1 VTSGGADAVIVRN
14 DAVYGRPSL
23 IIHNARIYTGAAE
36 GDVVDA
42 LAVAGDRIAAVGRA
56 ADVLALATNSSA
68 VVDLGGRTVLPGLI
82 DSHNHLL
89 EVGIKA
95 AAIRLDECRSPA
107 EMAALVRQ
115 RAAVTPPG
123 RWIVGM
129 GWNEANFPGQQ
140 LPTVAD
146 IDAATDRHP
155 VLLMRFF
162 NTDLV
167 NTVALRQAG
176 ITSGT
181 PHPPGGRI
189 EHDAKGE
196 PNGLLRAT
204 AKTLVRQLVPA
215 PTTSELR
222 AALQL
227 GYQETLRL
235 GITSVIEPGL
245 YPSEMRAYQ
254 ESYRHDELAVR
265 VNLMPNWH
273 GFRDDESPA
282 QLDAR
287 AAELGVGTGLGDEWL
302 RLGALK
308 MAIDGGTTP
317 RNAYMYAPFE
327 GDDEL
332 RPFLRLP
339 LDELRG
345 YLDRAQELGWD
356 VGIHCCGD
364 RAQDVAVQA
373 IVEAV
378 TARPRLDA
386 RHSIIHAYFP
396 SDTAIRAMATH
407 RIAAVIQPTFLYWE
421 GNQIFRDV
429 GEGRAGNYKPIRRYL
444 DAGVPVAASSDV
456 TSTVTADPFVS
467 MYALV
472 TRLNCEGTA
481 VAPGEAI
488 SRWEALQAYT
498 TAGAWLTHEEHIK
511 GTLTPGRLAD
521 FIVIDRDFFAVPV
534 DAIRETTVL
543 ATVVGGRLVH
553 GSLL

>member
-1 VTSGGADAVIVRN
+1 MSANAN
-14 DAVYGRPSL
+14 DLRSPSL
-23 IIHNARIYTGAAE
+23 IVHNARVYTGTAE
-36 GDVVDA
+36 GNVADA
-42 LAVAGDRIAAVGRA
+42 LAVAGGRIAAVGRA
-56 ADVLALATNSSA
+56 ADVLALAGRSTE

-89 EVGIKA
+89 EVGVKE

-107 EMAALVRQ
+107 EMATLVRE
-115 RAAVTPPG
+115 RAAVTPAG
-123 RWIVGM
+123 HWIIGM

-140 LPTVAD
+140 LPTIAD
-146 IDAATDRHP
+146 IDTATDRHP

-167 NTVALRQAG
+167 NGIALRKAG
-176 ITSGT
+176 ITAETSN
-181 PHPPGGRI
+181 PPGGRI
-189 EHDAKGE
+189 EHDANGQ

-215 PTTSELR
+215 PTTAELR
-222 AALQL
+222 VALRL
-227 GYQETLRL
+227 GYRETLRL

-245 YPSEMRAYQ
+245 YPDELRAYH
-254 ESYRHDELAVR
+254 ESYRHGELDVR

-273 GFRDDESPA
+273 GFRDSESPA

-287 AAELGVGTGLGDEWL
+287 AAELGVGTGFGDEWL

-317 RNAYMYAPFE
+317 RNAYMYEPFE

-339 LDELRG
+339 LADLPS

-373 IVEAV
+373 IADAM
-378 TARPRLDA
+378 TARPRPDA

-396 SDTAIRAMATH
+396 SPSVIKAMAAH
-407 RIAAVIQPTFLYWE
+407 QIAAVIQPTFLYWE

-429 GEGRAGNYKPIRRYL
+429 GERRASNYKPIRRYL

-456 TSTVTADPFVS
+456 TSTVTADPFVA

-472 TRLNCEGTA
+472 TRLNCEGIA

-488 SRWEALQAYT
+488 SRWEALKTYT
-498 TAGAWLTHEEHIK
+498 TAGAWLTHEEHVK
-511 GTLTPGRLAD
+511 GTLTPGMLAD
-521 FIVIDRDFFAVPV
+521 FIVLDRDFFAVPV
-534 DAIRETTVL
+534 EAIRDIRVL